1 MRISTVVEAL
11 AGDLVALGRLGDE
24 ATAAAAERLAAAMQG
39 PITARLL
46 DSLGQLAAELSR
58 TVRDGRVEVRLM
70 GGDADLV
77 WVEDPSAEAGPEE
90 DVDADANARITLRLP
105 AALKSRIEAAS
116 ARDGVSVNTYIVRAL
131 GQQSR
136 PDRGPK
142 VGKRLTG
149 YGRS

>member
-1 MRISTVVEAL
+1 VRISTVVEAL